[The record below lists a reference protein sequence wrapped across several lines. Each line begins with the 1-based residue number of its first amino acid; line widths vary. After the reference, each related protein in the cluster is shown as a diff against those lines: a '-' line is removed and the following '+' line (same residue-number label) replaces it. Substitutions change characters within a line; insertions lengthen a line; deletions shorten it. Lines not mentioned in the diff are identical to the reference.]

1 MLFQPLDVMTR
12 VKQKV
17 EDSFYMKLNGEPS
30 HQKLTE
36 PMFLARTGTGLLPVT
51 AGVSGVIMPFN
62 VRKEPV
68 PFRRIVDQFHHI
80 EDRVAERPVFIL
92 GGPLR
97 SNLRFFG

>member
-17 EDSFYMKLNGEPS
+17 EDSFYAKLNGEPP

-36 PMFLARTGTGLLPVT
+36 PMFLAGTGPLPITV
-51 AGVSGVIMPFN
+51 GMSGVIMPFN

-68 PFRRIVDQFHHI
+68 PFHRIVDQFHHI
-80 EDRVAERPVFIL
+80 EDRVSERPPIGFLIN
-92 GGPLR
+92 
-97 SNLRFFG
+97 NLRFFG